1 MDWFADA
8 LGVRIS
14 FDTSKEWI
22 TEDNLKEF
30 VGSIFAN
37 SVRIQ
42 DSQNPTVVSSL
53 LLCNRL
59 KAEGKP

>member
-14 FDTSKEWI
+14 SDTSKEWI
-22 TEDNLKEF
+22 TEDNLKES

-42 DSQNPTVVSSL
+42 DSQNPTVVSSS

-59 KAEGKP
+59 KDEGKL